1 MRRLGDILDLE
12 LPAPDG
18 EIKEVVSL
26 AKLHL
31 TAARTVLN
39 VQVRVDEARLRRQ
52 SDNLLPQI
60 AKELLAEKAKLAA
73 LRTIEVEP

>member
-31 TAARTVLN
+31 TAAQTVLN